1 MLSEVKQ
8 QLTVKEDV
16 YDKTF
21 HIWQN
26 LLVFNMLL
34 LTFSVNS

>member
-16 YDKTF
+16 CDKTF